1 MYVTVQFII
10 LEILLGLIFLVIL
23 YFMLRE
29 LLKKIIRRELREI
42 KEPLQ
47 VLANYLVEAS
57 RQAEDDDNPEDPNN
71 PEGPDNLGNGPGA
84 KGPLPASSPEKLPE
98 EPVDIAD
105 EFVQLKNTNRISAYN
120 IRVQKIWDLYKQN
133 KITLH
138 QYKAE
143 LLRLKK
149 EFDIA
154 AAEDDDDLGEKKTV
168 KSTGAVKV
176 EPLTPTPSASPQKK
190 VKNIDTE
197 QSAPTRPDKDSS
209 GKNGN
214 NKASDPKENNNKNG
228 DLDIG
233 KDKGNKAASL

>member
-23 YFMLRE
+23 YFMVRE

-57 RQAEDDDNPEDPNN
+57 RQGQDDNPEGPEG
-71 PEGPDNLGNGPGA
+71 PEGPDNLGNVPGG

-154 AAEDDDDLGEKKTV
+154 AAEDDDDLGEKKPV
-168 KSTGAVKV
+168 KLTGGVKV
-176 EPLTPTPSASPQKK
+176 EPLTPTPSASPKEK

-197 QSAPTRPDKDSS
+197 PSPTTPDKDSA

-214 NKASDPKENNNKNG
+214 NKASEPKENNNNKNG
-228 DLDIG
+228 DLDMG